1 MNQKGFGLK
10 EFIIIISI
18 TFICILIITS
28 LYKSIVPT
36 ADITNEKTKE
46 TVSYKD
52 LENKLEKAAERY
64 QNDTYSANASDKNI
78 WELSYDFL
86 KEKKYIDTL
95 IDPKTDKEC
104 TGYVEF
110 IQDGAIISYK
120 PFLKCETSY
129 QTKGY
134 NSENNMKTSY

>member
-28 LYKSIVPT
+28 LYKSIFPSAEIKT
-36 ADITNEKTKE
+36 QEKKE
-46 TVSYKD
+46 PLTYQE
-52 LENKLEKAAERY
+52 LEKKLEKSAERY
-64 QNDTYSANASDKNI
+64 QNDTYSANSNEKNI
-78 WELSYDFL
+78 WILSYNFL
-86 KEKKYIDTL
+86 KEKEYIEKL
-95 IDPKTDKEC
+95 IDPKSNKEC

-110 IQDGAIISYK
+110 VQDETVISYK
-120 PFLKCETSY
+120 PFLKCGTNY

-134 NSENNMKTSY
+134 SNE